1 MYYCTKATKIN
12 WLHHPSKFAESTR
25 EMRQLG
31 GGGERKKSHVH
42 LIELLVDLLDLLQI
56 REQLPHDGAVRER
69 EQLGILKPA
78 MKQKA
83 IRRSPRPDLA
93 SAPDFRRVSEAYDA
107 IHAGEEGVAG
117 LGGWRHR
124 ERRYPRPSSNP
135 LPCRRNRSVLSAP
148 WRRSRPGGGLR
159 MASWRA
165 TGSEWRR

>member
-1 MYYCTKATKIN
+1 
-12 WLHHPSKFAESTR
+12 
-25 EMRQLG
+25 MRQLRE
-31 GGGERKKSHVH
+31 GEKGSHVH

-78 MKQKA
+78 MNQKA

-93 SAPDFRRVSEAYDA
+93 SAPDFREQRTGSEAYDA

-124 ERRYPRPSSNP
+124 ERLPNTQLESPR
-135 LPCRRNRSVLSAP
+135 AP
-148 WRRSRPGGGLR
+148 AEPKRTFDSLAALASRGRTADGFVAGD
-159 MASWRA
+159 
-165 TGSEWRR
+165 G